1 MVIPLSSL
9 CYLSLTKYIS
19 LQIFPINIKGS
30 AGSLVTVVNWF
41 GSWVVSY
48 AFNFLMKWSSE
59 GTFFM
64 FASICCS
71 TVLFVAKLVPETK
84 GRTLEEIQAS
94 MNPLIS
100 N

>member
-9 CYLSLTKYIS
+9 YYLSLTKYIS

-59 GTFFM
+59 GPLSHTHTHTQTHM
-64 FASICCS
+64 CVC
-71 TVLFVAKLVPETK
+71 VLHVIL
-84 GRTLEEIQAS
+84 
-94 MNPLIS
+94 LI
-100 N
+100 